1 MIITIFYVLVTMG
14 VANLILEKDGDYS
27 GIYRTERTEYF
38 ILSAIIVF
46 FTLMNWTLAY
56 FRFKEAEII
65 NRM

>member
-1 MIITIFYVLVTMG
+1 MG